1 MIFKIEN
8 QNKKL
13 VYSAIILITYILLC
27 WLQGNSL
34 VAFILTLNI
43 FYFSREAFFRQ
54 LFTKKETMIHAKIET
69 SDPHEF
75 FSEKESEILPSFIKE
90 KNKNM
95 CLEKSTDKENISII
109 KDPEIPKPVSYY
121 TQNTD
126 ERFIEALQT
135 AEKLVDQKIDILKEK
150 YTFRNQKEKQ
160 NKNEVKI
167 LQNLNTLP
175 DKFEQKHFW
184 GEWLPSGV
192 NEKLTLQGVW
202 CEKCS
207 KAYII
212 LETAF
217 EVNKRESYLEV
228 ISRHEVGSE
237 KHTNTAK
244 MTLESFEI
252 LSKPILT
259 IEKTKEVEA

>member
-8 QNKKL
+8 KNKKL
-13 VYSAIILITYILLC
+13 VYSSIILIIYILLC

-54 LFTKKETMIHAKIET
+54 LFAKKETLMHTKIKT
-69 SDPHEF
+69 SASNEF

-90 KNKNM
+90 KFKSMN
-95 CLEKSTDKENISII
+95 LEKNIIKENISII
-109 KDPEIPKPVSYY
+109 KDPEIPKPVFYH

-126 ERFIEALQT
+126 DKFIQALQT

-160 NKNEVKI
+160 NKNEGKI
-167 LQNLNTLP
+167 LQKLKTLP
-175 DKFEQKHFW
+175 DKFEQKHLW
-184 GEWLPSGV
+184 GEWLPSGA
-192 NEKLTLQGVW
+192 NEKLTSQGVW
-202 CEKCS
+202 CEKCG
-207 KAYII
+207 KTYII
-212 LETAF
+212 QETAF

-228 ISRHEVGSE
+228 KSRHEVGYE

-259 IEKTKEVEA
+259 IEKTTEVEA